1 MATLDLASYAA
12 VLVTFLLGVCIA
24 ILFFFMRDREHAPL
38 HAVRRLV
45 WCPRHERT
53 AMVEFNERI
62 QTGLALRT
70 VRHCPLRRPGEL
82 CGEGCAWESACV
94 PEP

>member
-38 HAVRRLV
+38 HTVRRLV

-62 QTGLALRT
+62 QTGLAAAHGSALPAAASGRA
-70 VRHCPLRRPGEL
+70 VR
-82 CGEGCAWESACV
+82 
-94 PEP
+94 